1 MTRLKKHEEPD
12 VFNRLEYYRGLREMS
27 RAELAEAL
35 GVHYQTV
42 GYLERGEYKPS
53 LIIALKAAELFGVT
67 VEDLFSLQEFERD
80 GA

>member
-12 VFNRLEYYRGLREMS
+12 VFNRLEYYRSEKDMS
-27 RAELAEAL
+27 RSDLAAAL

-53 LIIALKAAELFGVT
+53 LIIALKAAELFDVP
-67 VEDLFSLQEFERD
+67 VEEIFSLREFTKND
-80 GA
+80 A

>member
-12 VFNRLEYYRGLREMS
+12 VFNRLEHYRSEKDMS
-27 RAELAEAL
+27 RSDLAAAL

-53 LIIALKAAELFGVT
+53 LIIALKAAELFGVP
-67 VEDLFSLQEFERD
+67 VEEIFSLREFTKND
-80 GA
+80 A

>member
-1 MTRLKKHEEPD
+1 MTRLRKHEEPD
-12 VFNRLEYYRGLREMS
+12 VFNRLEHYRGLQEMS

-53 LIIALKAAELFGVT
+53 LIIALKAAELFDVT
-67 VEDLFSLQEFERD
+67 VEDLFSLKAFKRD
-80 GA
+80 A